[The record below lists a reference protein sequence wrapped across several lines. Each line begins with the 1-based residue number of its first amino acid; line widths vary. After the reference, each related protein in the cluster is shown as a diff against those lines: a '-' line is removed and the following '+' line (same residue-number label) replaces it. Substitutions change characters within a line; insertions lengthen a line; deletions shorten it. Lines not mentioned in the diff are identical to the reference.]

1 VEELSRISEI
11 PGTMKFRNQE
21 QWARKSAPNTAS
33 TRRLGERQGCRPE
46 KHRFVMVG
54 LPLSRRAHA
63 LRAVRHSVWLE
74 ADSDRIVL
82 SRPSHQY
89 PYGA

>member
-21 QWARKSAPNTAS
+21 QWAAKVRLTQRPPDPWESARTI
-33 TRRLGERQGCRPE
+33 L
-46 KHRFVMVG
+46 VG

-82 SRPSHQY
+82 SHPSHQY